1 MDPRPI
7 LRSNFLYLSDETC
20 FPLCW
25 LGGRLLISCTS
36 RALYFLRFGLT
47 NSFKEEDIFGVPGFV
62 MSCSLVLGNP
72 GTECSLVKELHGEDR
87 PLTKPLH
94 DDGRGRLVRSRAGL
108 AIRKPLRLRLRLRLT
123 HVSVCQVARKAIPPL
138 AGKAIAPLRDRVAT
152 LSAPL
157 TRPLMS
163 RLPSSKT
170 ARCSLRMRGLRSH
183 DMPPLGC
190 GPCG

>member
-7 LRSNFLYLSDETC
+7 LRSNCLYLSDETC

-72 GTECSLVKELHGEDR
+72 GTKCSLVKELHGEDR

-94 DDGRGRLVRSRAGL
+94 DDGRGPGSSLKCAHTFACSDLKL
-108 AIRKPLRLRLRLRLT
+108 AIGNMMGKLDPTILPATRNLT
-123 HVSVCQVARKAIPPL
+123 CNQAAWIQMHFHSK
-138 AGKAIAPLRDRVAT
+138 
-152 LSAPL
+152 
-157 TRPLMS
+157 LM
-163 RLPSSKT
+163 LN
-170 ARCSLRMRGLRSH
+170 
-183 DMPPLGC
+183 
-190 GPCG
+190 